1 MAINGQAIKQDFLIL
16 AKPTVPEV
24 AITDKSGNDNGCC
37 FILPA
42 LAELSITS
50 DLKNDKHSVIRFFG
64 QLFTEATMTLQKNEN
79 GTYVDEDDL
88 DGNTYGTFYEFGFFV
103 NKYGESAIGF
113 EIDWQKVLTVSG
125 EGDYRVK
132 FSATPEFGDVY
143 EDFSFEF
150 CLKKYTTARADKTVR
165 VTWNRNGQFGDE
177 KQDER
182 KVDFGTLDWFN
193 QLRLPDSFFGRPS
206 EEQEKTYTKYESG
219 AEIWTADKRLEKYT
233 FIGYM
238 YPTFLHNF
246 LKRNMFAG
254 DNILITDYNIKNPN
268 TYVDKKVVYES
279 SYDPKWNDD
288 VDRAT
293 VELSFKQEYQNLVRK
308 RD

>member
-24 AITDKSGNDNGCC
+24 AITDKTGNDNGCC

-103 NKYGESAIGF
+103 NKYGESAIGY
-113 EIDWQKVLTVSG
+113 EIDWQKVLTILG

-132 FSATPEFGDVY
+132 FSAAPEFGDEY
-143 EDFSFEF
+143 EDYSFEF
-150 CLKKYTTARADKTVR
+150 CLKKYTNARSDKTVR

-238 YPTFLHNF
+238 YPAFIHNY
-246 LKRNMFAG
+246 LKRNLLAG

-279 SYDPKWNDD
+279 SYEPKWNDD

-293 VELSFKQEYQNLVRK
+293 VELTFKQEYQNLIRK

>member
-16 AKPTVPEV
+16 AKPTLPEV
-24 AITDKSGNDNGCC
+24 AITDKTGNDNGCC

-64 QLFTEATMTLQKNEN
+64 QLFASATMTLQKNEN

-103 NKYGESAIGF
+103 NKYGESAIGY

-132 FSATPEFGDVY
+132 FSATPDFGDVY

-165 VTWNRNGQFGDE
+165 ATWNRNGQFGDE